1 MTTVVATRA
10 MPQILLVEDNPVI
23 QRMYSHMLR
32 RKGYTVV
39 IAENGM
45 AALAQIEAT
54 PFALMIADL
63 TMPEMDGIELIQR
76 VRADPRFQQLPVI
89 MLTASGQDEDRQ
101 RAHAAGVNDFLT
113 KPSSSLE
120 FLAAVE
126 RLLTSIIV

>member
-1 MTTVVATRA
+1 MLTNLMNTA
-10 MPQILLVEDNPVI
+10 MAQILLVEDNPVI

-32 RKGYTVV
+32 RNGYTVV

-45 AALAQIEAT
+45 AALAQIEAA
-54 PFALMIADL
+54 PFDLVIADL

-76 VRADPRFQQLPVI
+76 MRSDQRFQQVPVI

-120 FLAAVE
+120 FLAAVK
-126 RLLTSIIV
+126 RLLTPIAA